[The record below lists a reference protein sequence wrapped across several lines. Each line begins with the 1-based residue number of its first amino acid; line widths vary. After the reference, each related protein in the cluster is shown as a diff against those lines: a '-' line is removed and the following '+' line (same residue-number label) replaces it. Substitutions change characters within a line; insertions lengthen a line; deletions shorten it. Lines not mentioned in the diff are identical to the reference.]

1 MSDDLSSTGRFDT
14 DQALRYMTQLCK
26 HFGHKIP
33 ATVEGN
39 EGKITFEIGTARLSA
54 SDRALD
60 CTVTGRDAAAVERL
74 QGIIDSH
81 LARFAF
87 REGFERMDWQPIA

>member
-1 MSDDLSSTGRFDT
+1 MSGEHHSTGHLST
-14 DQALRYMTQLCK
+14 PHAHRYMAQLCK

-33 ATVEGN
+33 ATVEGDT
-39 EGKITFEIGTARLSA
+39 GTITFEIGTARLA
-54 SDRALD
+54 ATETGLQ
-60 CTVTGRDAAAVERL
+60 CTVSGADLAAVERL

-87 REGFERMDWQPIA
+87 RESFTAMDWRPA